1 MTPLSLAPRLLG
13 WLLTYAVFS
22 LLGTGA
28 RDNGPGGVPVS
39 EPIVH
44 SVLHKVE
51 ESCLAF
57 CGLHAF
63 VHGEGTGQESE
74 VWAWRPPSLCFLLE
88 QSAEIMCGAGSAQGL
103 GFGMLA

>member
-1 MTPLSLAPRLLG
+1 MLFSPFLG
-13 WLLTYAVFS
+13 QGQGITAQ
-22 LLGTGA
+22 A
-28 RDNGPGGVPVS
+28 GVPVS

-44 SVLHKVE
+44 NVLHKVE

-63 VHGEGTGQESE
+63 AHGEGTGQESE
-74 VWAWRPPSLCFLLE
+74 VWAWRPPSLCLLLE